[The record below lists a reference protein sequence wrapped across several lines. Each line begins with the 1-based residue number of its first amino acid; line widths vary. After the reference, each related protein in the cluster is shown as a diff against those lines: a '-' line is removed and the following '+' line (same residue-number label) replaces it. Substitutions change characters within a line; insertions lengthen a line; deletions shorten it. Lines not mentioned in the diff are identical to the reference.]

1 MHIFFLHKKI
11 EKMWLTSTELGGN
24 ALDALENITKKA
36 DKDHKKKTH
45 LPKMATSL
53 SRTLRNVSEFVI
65 KERNV
70 FSRASSSWGQNPLCA
85 LIRLQW
91 PKYGDFVVFAISSTK
106 STSRNTHFRNSREN
120 GTSCGCS
127 DFWDCLSGQALLMIG
142 RWYSRQPITN
152 HKNRLSTQTI
162 PEFVAPKFCTHS
174 PLQFLE

>member
-1 MHIFFLHKKI
+1 
-11 EKMWLTSTELGGN
+11 MWLTSTELGGN

-85 LIRLQW
+85 LIRLQ
-91 PKYGDFVVFAISSTK
+91 
-106 STSRNTHFRNSREN
+106 
-120 GTSCGCS
+120 
-127 DFWDCLSGQALLMIG
+127 
-142 RWYSRQPITN
+142 
-152 HKNRLSTQTI
+152 
-162 PEFVAPKFCTHS
+162 
-174 PLQFLE
+174 

>member
-65 KERNV
+65 KNET
-70 FSRASSSWGQNPLCA
+70 SSPGPPVL
-85 LIRLQW
+85 
-91 PKYGDFVVFAISSTK
+91 GDKTLYV
-106 STSRNTHFRNSREN
+106 H
-120 GTSCGCS
+120 
-127 DFWDCLSGQALLMIG
+127 
-142 RWYSRQPITN
+142 
-152 HKNRLSTQTI
+152 
-162 PEFVAPKFCTHS
+162 
-174 PLQFLE
+174 